1 MSETLLKLV
10 VDQNSLDNSVRK
22 AAETEFARLCG
33 ENPSS
38 AAFFLMELASN
49 DGLSLDLRQSCL
61 IHLKQ
66 LVPKYWSMGFE
77 SFIGPPVEQS
87 LKTAIRSNLLQLIV
101 SPTAKLRNAVAYVIV
116 QVAASDYPDE
126 WPDLLNSLF
135 QMSTDY
141 QNELSVIGSLT
152 VFTDLFDDLITDD
165 QFWEGQVG
173 KNVSNHILQL
183 LTTTITYEAK
193 TIATKLYLN
202 IIQNLQSPEAF
213 ASEER
218 KLFVLNHIQQS
229 VPVFIELLN
238 FTPADIHQ
246 FVYKSYLYKV
256 LHTFVGAFD
265 KKIDIGL
272 KTTLL
277 NISVNDFAFASQA
290 YKSNVIDGNKTLAPS
305 QAYKSN
311 VIDGNKT
318 LAPSQELEITPVLV
332 NLINDTLQTINVT
345 SHSAKI
351 QSIDTFYHSL
361 LISALYP
368 QETLELYHDDINEY
382 VTLISGLSVDATA
395 RDSILETLSEINEN
409 DAKDIFAASL
419 QYLQGTHAYPFDEAH
434 LYLLECILQNDVLI
448 ETNPLEMLNQIS
460 RFINFDANALVI
472 SRCFLM
478 LPRFFE
484 KFEDTLSVKSFGA
497 KSFVDMINFAIQY
510 KGENSDMVQFSALV
524 SITLYKNIL
533 VIEECIDESKKH
545 EIQDSIFKLVYTLTN
560 ESEEDGLSALLE
572 ATTAAINIDPIQA
585 SKSSIDNGVN
595 VIDLIFKIS
604 FKDAANVQLTIES
617 SESLQTLLE
626 KISMDDYLV
635 CCEKSLPFILNVINK
650 SIEAGVTNVEYSPE
664 LYLSLELLSIIINSV
679 PQHEISESIF
689 GYTFPVLKKLLL
701 LTTDNQILQSGGEVF
716 NSILKRASKL
726 FVNYTGPD
734 GALGMNSLLEIV
746 SKFLS
751 PDLSDSAAMNS
762 GLIILSLINQ
772 FQEYLGNDFLT
783 QILEA
788 TVRRLVIAKE
798 TVTIENLVM
807 VFCQL
812 VLSSPTEMINFLG
825 NSIHVRNEEGIE
837 VSGLEAVLP
846 IWFESF
852 EVTRGYEKIK
862 QNSQALGKIFMLGD
876 SRVENLIVKGD
887 IIPYQGDKIITR
899 SMAKSMPDQY
909 TQIPASL
916 KILKLLVGELD
927 FQNQQPNAA
936 DYLPVEGNE
945 IEDDGDGWEDLED
958 IGVPNFEKLK
968 SYVDSDNEEED
979 AGTDESLNQMLQ
991 TIFKECTLKNLGNFR
1006 KYYEMLSDNE
1016 KKVITEC
1023 VAF

>member
-1 MSETLLKLV
+1 MAETLLKLV
-10 VDQNSLDNSVRK
+10 VDQNSPDNSVRK
-22 AAETEFARLCG
+22 AAEAEFARLCG

-49 DGLSLDLRQSCL
+49 DGISLDLRQSCL
-61 IHLKQ
+61 LHLKQ

-87 LKTAIRSNLLQLIV
+87 LKSAIRSKLLLLMV

-126 WPDLLNSLF
+126 WPDLLNILF

-213 ASEER
+213 ANEDR
-218 KLFVLNHIQQS
+218 KLFVLSHIQQS

-246 FVYKSYLYKV
+246 FVFKSYLYKV
-256 LHTFVGAFD
+256 LHTFVGAFN
-265 KKIDIGL
+265 KKIDVGL
-272 KTTLL
+272 KTTLMSRA
-277 NISVNDFAFASQA
+277 IDDFAFASQA
-290 YKSNVIDGNKTLAPS
+290 YKANVIDGNKTLAS
-305 QAYKSN
+305 
-311 VIDGNKT
+311 
-318 LAPSQELEITPVLV
+318 SQELETTPVIV
-332 NLINDTLQTINVT
+332 NLINDILQTINVT
-345 SHSAKI
+345 SHSVKI
-351 QSIDTFYHSL
+351 QSIDTFYHCL
-361 LISALYP
+361 LTSALYP

-395 RDSILETLSEINEN
+395 RDSILETLSEISEN

-434 LYLLECILQNDVLI
+434 LYLFECILQNDVLI
-448 ETNPLEMLNQIS
+448 ETSPLEILNQIS
-460 RFINFDANALVI
+460 RFISFDANALVI
-472 SRCFLM
+472 SRCFLL

-484 KFEDTLSVKSFGA
+484 KFEDSLSVKSFGA

-510 KGENSDMVQFSALV
+510 KGEHSDMVQFSALV
-524 SITLYKNIL
+524 SLTLYKNIL
-533 VIEECIDESKKH
+533 VLEECIDESKKH
-545 EIQDSIFKLVYTLTN
+545 EVQDSIFKLVYVLTN

-572 ATTAAINIDPIQA
+572 AITAAIYINPIKA

-595 VIDLIFKIS
+595 VVDLIFKIS

-626 KISMDDYLV
+626 QISMEDYLI
-635 CCEKSLPFILNVINK
+635 CCEKSLPFILNIIDK

-716 NSILKRASKL
+716 NSTLKRASKL

-734 GALGMNSLLEIV
+734 GVLGINSLLEIV

-812 VLSSPTEMINFLG
+812 VLSSPTEMIDFLG
-825 NSIHVRNEEGIE
+825 NSIHVRNEEGVE

-876 SRVENLIVKGD
+876 PRVENLIVKGD

-936 DYLPVEGNE
+936 DYLPIEGNE
-945 IEDDGDGWEDLED
+945 NEDDGDGWEDLED

-968 SYVDSDNEEED
+968 SYVDSDNEEEE